1 MDSVR
6 RLVHVG
12 RPSHADL
19 LQNIA
24 EGIFVDSQA
33 VTRPL
38 NAERIALVMDASHS
52 VHTIGPGCEKLDVL
66 RRQRAALSL
75 EHSLSSVLD
84 DEEKSLP
91 LVLAVARVGILRA
104 GDTWPTLP
112 SILMLVLSAL
122 YDRWVDR
129 HLTRATI
136 GSGLLVTLLNRP
148 YPAAWGQ
155 PVRRMPPIGHQ
166 VRIVRQ
172 TPARGAHMKKAVDWP
187 WPWPKPA
194 VQINREEVR

>member
-91 LVLAVARVGILRA
+91 LVVAVARVGILRA

-112 SILMLVLSAL
+112 SVLMLVLSVL
-122 YDRWVDR
+122 CDRWVHR

-136 GSGLLVTLLNRP
+136 GSGLLLTLLNRP
-148 YPAAWGQ
+148 YPAAWGATR
-155 PVRRMPPIGHQ
+155 PPHAAHWSPGTDCSADTRNRTAYEEGRRLA
-166 VRIVRQ
+166 VAVAVAE
-172 TPARGAHMKKAVDWP
+172 ARGPD
-187 WPWPKPA
+187 
-194 VQINREEVR
+194 Q